1 MEASTVSNPYLVGG
15 HGVRGVDARE
25 EGGEAVHLAQLGH
38 DLAHRRGAA
47 LRNAVVDQH
56 GRVPRSVRHGVTSVD
71 C

>member
-1 MEASTVSNPYLVGG
+1 M
-15 HGVRGVDARE
+15 RGVDARE